1 MHRLRLA
8 GLVLLASTT
17 SAYEPLALLPSRAPH
32 APRAGRLVACSAPLE
47 RNGHDTKNLQPPT
60 SGMQQQQQRAGVVT
74 LDAEQ
79 QHAGILLDALD
90 SWLRSQT
97 IESVLP
103 REQAKMLIADLRDD
117 RRFWAQQRRQFSSL
131 FVTIEQSLRAEE
143 RPMAE
148 VLGPGTSE
156 RLLKAIEEM
165 DDDPKLVN
173 AVLRSEVVERLIGHV
188 LYEGIFEFVEGADLL
203 GNVFG
208 QLPVLG
214 AIRMQMLK
222 AARQQLDALLGEQI
236 TRFLGE
242 YTASAAESAAGYLL
256 SEDLAGARSKARR
269 AAAQKVLSKPI
280 GELVALGD
288 LEMALV
294 RDAVWSAV
302 QEFRLP
308 HEAELVDRLYLEF
321 GEQPFDI
328 LLPSNSAAARGD
340 APLFERGRSVLQDI
354 VGRFFLSNEWKSWS
368 RSEEGTELLTRSASA
383 PLDEPQIATSTPQ
396 PPPAQPPPPQQWDGW
411 D

>member
-1 MHRLRLA
+1 
-8 GLVLLASTT
+8 
-17 SAYEPLALLPSRAPH
+17 
-32 APRAGRLVACSAPLE
+32 
-47 RNGHDTKNLQPPT
+47 
-60 SGMQQQQQRAGVVT
+60 
-74 LDAEQ
+74 
-79 QHAGILLDALD
+79 
-90 SWLRSQT
+90 
-97 IESVLP
+97 
-103 REQAKMLIADLRDD
+103 
-117 RRFWAQQRRQFSSL
+117 
-131 FVTIEQSLRAEE
+131 
-143 RPMAE
+143 MAE